1 MNSRPFMRSIARTL
15 VALIALLGLLW
26 HVATARGEFGRGFDG
41 FQGAFFASAATNY
54 ERMGLA
60 PSFGFPVVHVDP
72 GDDRLQWN
80 VYTNHPRLVPQLA
93 WWSLANFAPT
103 GWDQRPGPVPLGTE
117 AALRAPFL
125 LAQFLG
131 WALFACAVWIVA
143 GRRAA
148 LATFVLLVFVPLALP
163 YAGLVNYE
171 HPSLVF
177 VAAASVA
184 LAIAWR
190 RPERARMACAVAG
203 ALCGAGAL
211 VTYTPILF
219 LPALLVAAP
228 RGRWWVLVAG
238 VPSAALALVPHV
250 LATARW
256 NEASGAAT
264 PSLVARA
271 VELWQPLFDGTL
283 PPTRW
288 LAVQWSSSV
297 SAFGGALL
305 FVSALGAALALAN
318 LLTRRRISR
327 DTTIDGDGALQRLA
341 LGLALGALTVQ
352 VLYWRHTGDPQE
364 NFLLNAAPAVVFLA
378 VVTVRA
384 CERRLAQR
392 APFAGTLIVVVLA
405 ASGAHAGRQLLAS
418 DRAPG
423 PLDLAGAR
431 GPSAPLPRTAG
442 EEVAALLPP
451 DAVGW
456 YPHSFGWTPAVA
468 YHAWRPLLPIAA
480 GRYGDT
486 TAAARALGLGERT
499 VWLVLPLVPADEA
512 QRAEVERLVAD
523 LTARLGREPTW
534 SSGTFLRAASTLP

>member
-1 MNSRPFMRSIARTL
+1 MNTRPHMRPLAQILLAL
-15 VALIALLGLLW
+15 VALLGVAW
-26 HVATARGEFGRGFDG
+26 HVASARGEFGRGFDG
-41 FQGAFFASAATNY
+41 FQGAFFASAATNF

-60 PSFGFPVVHVDP
+60 PSFGFPAVHIDP

-93 WWSLANFAPT
+93 WWSLATFAPP
-103 GWDQRPGPVPLGTE
+103 GWDERPGPVPLGTE

-131 WALFACAVWIVA
+131 WTLFACAAWLVA

-163 YAGLVNYE
+163 FAGLVNYE

-177 VAAASVA
+177 VAAATFA
-184 LAIAWR
+184 LAFAWK
-190 RPERARMACAVAG
+190 RPERARVACAVAG

-219 LPALLVAAP
+219 LPALFVAAP
-228 RGRWWVLVAG
+228 RGRLWVLVAG
-238 VPSAALALVPHV
+238 LPGAALALVPHV

-264 PSLVARA
+264 PGLVARA
-271 VELWQPLFDGTL
+271 TELWQPLFDGTL

-288 LAVQWSSSV
+288 IAVQWSSSV
-297 SAFGGALL
+297 TAFGGALV
-305 FVSALGAALALAN
+305 FASALGMALALVGVF
-318 LLTRRRISR
+318 TRRRTSR
-327 DTTIDGDGALQRLA
+327 DTPIDGDGALQRLA

-384 CERRLAQR
+384 FERRLAGR
-392 APFAGTLIVVVLA
+392 APFVATLVVVALA
-405 ASGAHAGRQLLAS
+405 AIGAHEGRQLLAS
-418 DRAPG
+418 DRSPG

-431 GPSAPLPRTAG
+431 GPAAPLPRTAG
-442 EEVAALLPP
+442 AEVAALLPP

-468 YHAWRPLLPIAA
+468 YHAWRPLLPIVS
-480 GRYGDT
+480 GHYGET
-486 TAAARALGLGERT
+486 TAAARALGLGEHP
-499 VWLVLPLVPADEA
+499 VWLVLPLVPADDV

-523 LTARLGREPTW
+523 LTARLGREPKW
-534 SSGTFLRAASTLP
+534 SSGRFLRAASTLP